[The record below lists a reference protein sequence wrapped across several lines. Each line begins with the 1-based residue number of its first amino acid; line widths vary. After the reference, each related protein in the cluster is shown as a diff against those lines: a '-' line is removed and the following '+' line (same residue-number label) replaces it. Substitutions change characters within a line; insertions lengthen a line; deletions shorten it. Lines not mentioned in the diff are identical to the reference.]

1 MPARARVTPDSD
13 LDTKTFEYDGQTYT
27 IRRKFKIG
35 KMFRALNENP
45 IEALEIVL
53 EEDSYQRF
61 EDLEMDMDDFKRFM
75 ESMSEA
81 VGGSTAKN

>member
-1 MPARARVTPDSD
+1 MPARKVTPDAD
-13 LDTKTFEYDGQTYT
+13 LGTKTFEYDGQTYV
-27 IRRKFKIG
+27 IRNKFKIG

-53 EEDSYQRF
+53 EEESFERF
-61 EDLEMDMDDFKRFM
+61 EDLEMDMDDFKKFM

-81 VGGSTAKN
+81 LGGASAKN